1 MTIKQ
6 QLIPLRIGKGLLSLV
21 ALFVMLLAP
30 QRAWA
35 QTDYGL
41 TVAGV
46 SVTSENAAAI
56 AGDNIEGTV
65 YYTPQSN
72 TLTLSDATINGSI
85 VSNSGG
91 DLIVKLLGTNTI
103 NNTAVA
109 FQQNITT
116 SPSPYLTFQ
125 VNYDGLLLTNANSI
139 DELIT
144 GFQGPNIPDNYKIA
158 TDVNNKLC
166 IAEYFGVKLYGQF
179 GEGDSGFRY
188 VTAANCNKLVTSNS
202 NNEEIIYVSYDK
214 YENKL
219 TLNNLT
225 EDIVRGGKI
234 ANGSSYFVESE
245 NEELNIHLVGE
256 NTFKLYSDNNGTYNV
271 FFAKCTTIN
280 FTTDLTPGSLKIT
293 NENTYTTEVSPFE
306 GEVTYSNCLGYSNE
320 NITGGSGKYH
330 YVQLQ
335 GYGLTVKGIMVTEDN
350 ASHILG
356 DNNTTVTFNA
366 SGNILTLNGADF
378 VGNIQW
384 ASANTLTV
392 KILGN
397 NIIDAAYSP
406 FFQGNS
412 NANLI
417 LTTNSDNPGD
427 LHLTRCY
434 SNNVMS
440 GWKNNNS
447 VYYNKETSSGAATD
461 YGWWAAAISD
471 QTKLRLNKVYDLWV
485 DNVQLCDAQNE
496 VSFDPEDYSGN
507 RITYE
512 DGKLKFQT
520 VSKTTENSPFIVNGL
535 GDLTI
540 LLVGNN
546 TLNCGAL
553 FLGKKEGDSD
563 HNVTFE
569 TSGDSSGHLVITTTG
584 GENAWY
590 TGHNAPTYEGL
601 ALVDEMKNNVRTLT
615 ISEPISYNLKVAGV
629 PVTSAN
635 ATDVLGDGKVSYDSK
650 TNKLTLNG
658 ATIAPQGEAPGIDYT
673 GTDDLTISFSGTN
686 SITGA
691 SGCSAIRYNGES
703 QTPPTLTFESSSAS
717 STLTLTET
725 SSSVIRYFSSVLGVN
740 GINDATGNSLALT
753 NGDVR
758 YDATNGL
765 YTGDDQNTVPVTSA
779 TITSGYGLAVG
790 GVLVHAGNAL
800 NVLSDQETP
809 TVVFDESTNTLTLN
823 GANLVEGSINYSG
836 TEDLMIAID
845 GDSKLFS
852 IKYVNDEVN
861 DIPELTITKASGATD
876 CSLALNSKGEGCVI
890 SGFSALNYGTFNT
903 ISSAPISYGKI
914 DPAENYVCIFDALT
928 KEMMSDVTFTTAT
941 TYPLWV
947 AGNQVTG
954 VNADDLFDDG
964 GNEQTPTVSF
974 TPANTTTTPATPATL
989 TLNGVNY
996 SPEDGDVTPLVVSSL
1011 DNLTVKLAG
1020 SNSVYVSSQ
1029 AEVFPEAAFV
1039 STNSDAVLTFTTNES
1054 TNLQLL
1060 NTNTI
1065 ELASGFSSIA
1075 FTGYLYRD
1083 QNMVKNLLAPT
1094 PSMDDNYLQIGRAG
1108 YEPDATTF
1116 NYVIEYEDE
1125 SQSVN
1130 GTYDMSKTASENNI
1144 VLDKPCTV
1152 TVFAQYGTLKSA
1164 EKVGKL
1170 FGFAQNEV
1178 SGLPGSMVDIPAI
1191 VPTIINSDGIEI
1203 GHEGVDV
1210 NETIT
1215 KIDLTEASYGKTILY
1230 LYFTAGE
1237 TTPYVI
1243 LNKSAELRVNVIPA
1257 APTIAFDGTKTYLNT
1272 DKVTI
1277 SLPESLADDQ
1287 NAVIVYSWDGQLGN
1301 ANNYSD
1307 ASGVPLNAGT
1317 NTLYAWVRYNG
1328 QTADDAVYS
1337 ERVSQAFTA
1346 KTDID
1351 QFAVKDMIATDS
1363 TYTGSAIEP
1372 TFTLYDAKE
1381 PTNTLSAENYDVRI
1395 EKYVDETTGY
1405 SVVTSVL
1412 DAGTYKVYAVGKG
1425 DTYGGEKLIYEA
1437 LVVNKANIQGLPT
1450 VAANDLV
1457 YDGTE
1462 QVLLPITVPD
1472 GVTVE
1477 YFFASITEEDYK
1489 GSYDLNCAGEVS
1501 YSTTIPKATNAG
1513 YFAIIYKVD
1522 GGNNYNN
1529 VRPSGTIKVAIYP
1542 AEITELTIATNSLTY
1557 TGEAQTVTITS
1568 VKAGELVLTTSDY
1581 DVSYEV
1587 VEEQGASPVDAPVET
1602 GTYNAVVTGKG
1613 NFTGTQ
1619 SAKFTVLKDPEF
1631 CFYVG
1636 EKISNGATES
1646 YIYGEEQTLTE
1657 LKRWDNGYLIDPTG
1671 FTITYTSSDPN
1682 VATIDNTGK
1691 ITIVGVGLTEIRAS
1705 IEATEEYAAD
1715 EAWFTMKVVP
1725 AVPKVSIPDGA
1736 YFTGQ
1741 ILTLTTDAQG
1751 GVLYYSYGYEE
1762 DESKRTPYAGE
1773 ISLPAGEY
1781 EFYPYV
1787 RCGTVDNPIWSYT
1800 EATELYVYDEPTI
1813 SKDEGDYVGDIEVEI
1828 TKLPNPPH
1836 RDNVSVTAYYYLG
1849 DDDDNEENDIRYT
1862 AGDKITVRESTKL
1875 NVYLLVEGDS
1885 DKRYKTKVIER
1896 QYEIKDI
1903 PLDVT
1908 AADFHNHWM
1917 TYYHNNN
1924 GNVGLPENQNIGA
1937 YVATSISGN
1946 EIVVTQIKSIPR
1958 GEPVLLNDETTTTTT
1973 NVFGQ
1978 DVQGNLLLHADED
1991 LVVDEEQGDYYGL
2004 YNGAFMH
2011 VKGTIPAGK
2020 NYLMVSNAVVPSGYA
2035 PQLTIVIDGEATGVN
2050 DVRSKMEDG
2059 RGDIYDLQG
2068 RKVQK
2073 PSKKGL
2079 YINKGHKVVVK

>member
-30 QRAWA
+30 QRVWA

-46 SVTSENAAAI
+46 AVTSANASNVLSDQETPTVVFTPATGETAA
-56 AGDNIEGTV
+56 
-65 YYTPQSN
+65 
-72 TLTLSDATINGSI
+72 TLTLNGASFTGCVQWTNSDP
-85 VSNSGG
+85 
-91 DLIVKLLGTNTI
+91 LIVNFVGTSIITLESEGY
-103 NNTAVA
+103 A
-109 FQQNITT
+109 FVGNGGVLTFMTT
-116 SPSPYLTFQ
+116 SSTPLLVRNTFATTITNGWAQGSTEVAWDDESATWYLKQTQ
-125 VNYDGLLLTNANSI
+125 TSYELTLYKNAETYNLTVARVAVTEVNASDVLGDG
-139 DELIT
+139 
-144 GFQGPNIPDNYKIA
+144 K
-158 TDVNNKLC
+158 
-166 IAEYFGVKLYGQF
+166 
-179 GEGDSGFRY
+179 
-188 VTAANCNKLVTSNS
+188 
-202 NNEEIIYVSYDK
+202 VSYDSK
-214 YENKL
+214 TNKL
-219 TLNNLT
+219 TLNGATIAPQGEAPGIDYTGTDDLTISFSGTNSITGASGCSAIRYNGTSQTQPTLTFESSSASSTLTLT
-225 EDIVRGGKI
+225 ETSSSVIRYFSSVLGV
-234 ANGSSYFVESE
+234 NGI
-245 NEELNIHLVGE
+245 NDA
-256 NTFKLYSDNNGTYNV
+256 KDNML
-271 FFAKCTTIN
+271 A
-280 FTTDLTPGSLKIT
+280 L
-293 NENTYTTEVSPFE
+293 
-306 GEVTYSNCLGYSNE
+306 
-320 NITGGSGKYH
+320 TGGNVSYDAENGLYTGDDQNT
-330 YVQLQ
+330 VSVTSATITS
-335 GYGLTVKGIMVTEDN
+335 GYGLAVGGVVVFADN

-366 SGNILTLNGADF
+366 SNSILTLNGANF
-378 VGNIQW
+378 TGNIRW
-384 ASANTLTV
+384 ISANNLTV
-392 KILGN
+392 EILGN

-447 VYYNKETSSGAATD
+447 LYYNKETSSGAATD

-615 ISEPISYNLKVAGV
+615 ISEPISYNLEVAGV
-629 PVTSAN
+629 SVTSAN
-635 ATDVLGDGKVSYDSK
+635 ATNITGNYITGTVTFDAENN
-650 TNKLTLNG
+650 TLTLNN
-658 ATIAPQGEAPGIDYT
+658 ATIDLTEMKGPGISYT
-673 GTDDLTISFSGTN
+673 GTANLTISLIGTN
-686 SITGA
+686 SIKTQ
-691 SGCSAIRYNGES
+691 SGCEPIIYDVDPLPN
-703 QTPPTLTFESSSAS
+703 TIPTLAFERE
-717 STLTLTET
+717 STPCSLELQT
-725 SSSVIRYFSSVLGVN
+725 SGNDPVIRYFGNVLGVN
-740 GINDATGNSLALT
+740 GINEATGKVLALT

-779 TITSGYGLAVG
+779 TITSGYGLAVD

-800 NVLSDQETP
+800 NVLSYQETP

-823 GANLVEGSINYSG
+823 GANLVKGSIDYCG
-836 TEDLMIAID
+836 TEDLTIAIA
-845 GDSKLFS
+845 GNSKLFS
-852 IKYVNDEVN
+852 INYVNDEVN

-876 CSLALNSKGEGCVI
+876 CSLALNSNEDGSVI

-914 DPAENYVCIFDALT
+914 DPAENYVGLFDAVT
-928 KEMMSDVTFTTAT
+928 NVWMSDVTFTTAT

-1170 FGFAQNEV
+1170 FGFKTSSVTVEKGK
-1178 SGLPGSMVDIPAI
+1178 SIDIPEI
-1191 VPTIINSDGIEI
+1191 VPAYNAEEIVFQMGDYDDEKINIEGGQI
-1203 GHEGVDV
+1203 TGLEAGNTTVYCNVNIEG
-1210 NETIT
+1210 T
-1215 KIDLTEASYGKTILY
+1215 
-1230 LYFTAGE
+1230 TA
-1237 TTPYVI
+1237 PYQI
-1243 LNKSAELRVNVIPA
+1243 LNVDGELPA
-1257 APTIAFDGTKTYLNT
+1257 LSVTVLQKLGLRFYTSENNFIETGGSLPTIHYL
-1272 DKVTI
+1272 D
-1277 SLPESLADDQ
+1277 E
-1287 NAVIVYSWDGQLGN
+1287 
-1301 ANNYSD
+1301 
-1307 ASGVPLNAGT
+1307 
-1317 NTLYAWVRYNG
+1317 
-1328 QTADDAVYS
+1328 
-1337 ERVSQAFTA
+1337 
-1346 KTDID
+1346 
-1351 QFAVKDMIATDS
+1351 
-1363 TYTGSAIEP
+1363 YTFP
-1372 TFTLYDAKE
+1372 
-1381 PTNTLSAENYDVRI
+1381 
-1395 EKYVDETTGY
+1395 
-1405 SVVTSVL
+1405 VL
-1412 DAGTYKVYAVGKG
+1412 KG
-1425 DTYGGEKLIYEA
+1425 DTGDGY
-1437 LVVNKANIQGLPT
+1437 T
-1450 VAANDLV
+1450 DDL
-1457 YDGTE
+1457 
-1462 QVLLPITVPD
+1462 
-1472 GVTVE
+1472 
-1477 YFFASITEEDYK
+1477 
-1489 GSYDLNCAGEVS
+1489 
-1501 YSTTIPKATNAG
+1501 
-1513 YFAIIYKVD
+1513 
-1522 GGNNYNN
+1522 
-1529 VRPSGTIKVAIYP
+1529 SGF
-1542 AEITELTIATNSLTY
+1542 
-1557 TGEAQTVTITS
+1557 
-1568 VKAGELVLTTSDY
+1568 D
-1581 DVSYEV
+1581 
-1587 VEEQGASPVDAPVET
+1587 
-1602 GTYNAVVTGKG
+1602 
-1613 NFTGTQ
+1613 
-1619 SAKFTVLKDPEF
+1619 
-1631 CFYVG
+1631 
-1636 EKISNGATES
+1636 
-1646 YIYGEEQTLTE
+1646 
-1657 LKRWDNGYLIDPTG
+1657 
-1671 FTITYTSSDPN
+1671 ITYSSSDPTT
-1682 VATIDNTGK
+1682 ATIDATGK
-1691 ITIVGVGLTEIRAS
+1691 ITVVGGGYTTIKAES
-1705 IEATEEYAAD
+1705 KATDTFAAD
-1715 EAWFTMKVVP
+1715 ATWYEISV
-1725 AVPKVSIPDGA
+1725 IPDNPRVSLEEGA
-1736 YFTGQ
+1736 YYTGQ
-1741 ILTLTTDAQG
+1741 QLTLEREGLNGD
-1751 GVLYYSYGYEE
+1751 VFYSYG
-1762 DESKRTPYAGE
+1762 SNGE
-1773 ISLPAGEY
+1773 KTAYTEAISLPKGCY
-1781 EFYPYV
+1781 RFYPYT
-1787 RCGTVDNPIWSYT
+1787 RSGTGERYIWSEGDFYRM
-1800 EATELYVYDEPTI
+1800 LYVFDQPTI
-1813 SKDEGDYVGDIEVEI
+1813 SMAAGTYEGDIEVEI
-1828 TKLPNPPH
+1828 TNLPENASAT
-1836 RDNVSVTAYYYLG
+1836 VYYYF
-1849 DDDDNEENDIRYT
+1849 DNDEQNAKAYT
-1862 AGDKITVRESTKL
+1862 AGDKILVNESKTLK
-1875 NVYLLVEGDS
+1875 VYIYVEGDS
-1885 DKRYKTKVIER
+1885 GKHHKSEVIER
-1896 QYEIKDI
+1896 EYVITDI
-1903 PLDVT
+1903 TLNVANVT
-1908 AADFHNHWM
+1908 FHEGWA
-1917 TYYHNNN
+1917 TYYNDN
-1924 GNVGLPENQNIGA
+1924 GNVTLPEGQNVGA
-1937 YVATSISGN
+1937 YVATGAQENS
-1946 EIVVTQIKSIPR
+1946 VTVTQIVSIPR
-1958 GEPVLLNDETTTTTT
+1958 STPVLLNNATETTTT
-1973 NVFGQ
+1973 NVFGT
-1978 DVQGNLLLHADED
+1978 DVKGNLLEHATSDKQ
-1991 LVVDEEQGDYYGL
+1991 VDPAEGDFYGL
-2004 YNGAFMH
+2004 YNGVFIRVTDMF
-2011 VKGTIPAGK
+2011 PAGK
-2020 NYLMVSNAVVPSGYA
+2020 NYLLIPNAVNVNTGA
-2035 PQLTIVIDGEATGVN
+2035 PKLNIVFDNEANMTGIDE
-2050 DVRSKMEDG
+2050 VRSKMDDG

-2068 RKVQK
+2068 RKVQQ

-2079 YINKGHKVVVK
+2079 YINKGHKVVINK

>member
-30 QRAWA
+30 QAAWA
-35 QTDYGL
+35 QTGYGL

-245 NEELNIHLVGE
+245 NEELNIHLVGK

-293 NENTYTTEVSPFE
+293 NENTYTTEVSPFD

-366 SGNILTLNGADF
+366 SGNILTLNGANF
-378 VGNIQW
+378 TGNIQW

-397 NIIDAAYSP
+397 NIIDAGHSP

-417 LTTNSDNPGD
+417 LTTDSDNPGD
-427 LHLTRCY
+427 LHLTSCY

-553 FLGKKEGDSD
+553 FLGKKTGDTDD
-563 HNVTFE
+563 HKVTFTTE
-569 TSGDSSGHLVITTTG
+569 DNGSLVITTTG
-584 GENAWY
+584 TANDNWY

-615 ISEPISYNLKVAGV
+615 ISEPISYNLEVAGV
-629 PVTSAN
+629 SVTSAN
-635 ATDVLGDGKVSYDSK
+635 ATNITGNYITGTVTFDAENN
-650 TNKLTLNG
+650 TLTLNN
-658 ATIAPQGEAPGIDYT
+658 ATIDLTEMKGPGISYT
-673 GTDDLTISFSGTN
+673 GTANLTISLIGTN
-686 SITGA
+686 SIKTQ
-691 SGCSAIRYNGES
+691 SGCEPIICE
-703 QTPPTLTFESSSAS
+703 TPLDNKPTLKFERE
-717 STLTLTET
+717 STPCSLELQT
-725 SSSVIRYFSSVLGVN
+725 SGNDPVIRYFGNVLGVN
-740 GINDATGNSLALT
+740 GINNATGKVLALT

-779 TITSGYGLAVG
+779 TITSGYGLAVD

-800 NVLSDQETP
+800 NVMSYQETP

-823 GANLVEGSINYSG
+823 GANLVEGSIDYCG
-836 TEDLMIAID
+836 TEDLTIAIA
-845 GDSKLFS
+845 GNSKLFS
-852 IKYVNDEVN
+852 INYVNDEVN

-876 CSLALNSKGEGCVI
+876 CSLALNSNGDGSAI

-903 ISSAPISYGKI
+903 KSSAPISYGKI
-914 DPAENYVCIFDALT
+914 DPAENYVGLFDAVT
-928 KEMMSDVTFTTAT
+928 NVWMSDVTFTTAT

-1170 FGFAQNEV
+1170 FGFKTSSVTVVKGEKIDV
-1178 SGLPGSMVDIPAI
+1178 PAI
-1191 VPTIINSDGIEI
+1191 IPEYDEEEIVFQMGDYDDEKINIEGGQITGLEAGNTTVYCNVNIEGTTAPYQILNVDGELPALSVTVLQKLGLRFYTSENNFIETGGSLPTI
-1203 GHEGVDV
+1203 H
-1210 NETIT
+1210 
-1215 KIDLTEASYGKTILY
+1215 Y
-1230 LYFTAGE
+1230 LDE
-1237 TTPYVI
+1237 
-1243 LNKSAELRVNVIPA
+1243 
-1257 APTIAFDGTKTYLNT
+1257 
-1272 DKVTI
+1272 
-1277 SLPESLADDQ
+1277 
-1287 NAVIVYSWDGQLGN
+1287 
-1301 ANNYSD
+1301 
-1307 ASGVPLNAGT
+1307 
-1317 NTLYAWVRYNG
+1317 
-1328 QTADDAVYS
+1328 
-1337 ERVSQAFTA
+1337 
-1346 KTDID
+1346 
-1351 QFAVKDMIATDS
+1351 
-1363 TYTGSAIEP
+1363 YTFP
-1372 TFTLYDAKE
+1372 
-1381 PTNTLSAENYDVRI
+1381 
-1395 EKYVDETTGY
+1395 
-1405 SVVTSVL
+1405 VL
-1412 DAGTYKVYAVGKG
+1412 KG
-1425 DTYGGEKLIYEA
+1425 DTGDGY
-1437 LVVNKANIQGLPT
+1437 T
-1450 VAANDLV
+1450 DDL
-1457 YDGTE
+1457 
-1462 QVLLPITVPD
+1462 
-1472 GVTVE
+1472 
-1477 YFFASITEEDYK
+1477 
-1489 GSYDLNCAGEVS
+1489 
-1501 YSTTIPKATNAG
+1501 
-1513 YFAIIYKVD
+1513 
-1522 GGNNYNN
+1522 
-1529 VRPSGTIKVAIYP
+1529 SGF
-1542 AEITELTIATNSLTY
+1542 
-1557 TGEAQTVTITS
+1557 
-1568 VKAGELVLTTSDY
+1568 D
-1581 DVSYEV
+1581 
-1587 VEEQGASPVDAPVET
+1587 
-1602 GTYNAVVTGKG
+1602 
-1613 NFTGTQ
+1613 
-1619 SAKFTVLKDPEF
+1619 
-1631 CFYVG
+1631 
-1636 EKISNGATES
+1636 
-1646 YIYGEEQTLTE
+1646 
-1657 LKRWDNGYLIDPTG
+1657 
-1671 FTITYTSSDPN
+1671 ITYSSSDPTT
-1682 VATIDNTGK
+1682 ATIDATGK
-1691 ITIVGVGLTEIRAS
+1691 ITVVGGGYTTIKAES
-1705 IEATEEYAAD
+1705 KATDTFAAD
-1715 EAWFTMKVVP
+1715 ATWYEISV
-1725 AVPKVSIPDGA
+1725 IPDNPRVSLEEGA
-1736 YFTGQ
+1736 YYTGQ
-1741 ILTLTTDAQG
+1741 QLTLEREGLNGD
-1751 GVLYYSYGYEE
+1751 VFYSYG
-1762 DESKRTPYAGE
+1762 SNGE
-1773 ISLPAGEY
+1773 KTAYTEAISLPKGCY
-1781 EFYPYV
+1781 RFYPYT
-1787 RCGTVDNPIWSYT
+1787 RSGTGERYIWSEGDFYRM
-1800 EATELYVYDEPTI
+1800 LYVFDQPTI
-1813 SKDEGDYVGDIEVEI
+1813 SKAAGTYEGDIEVEI
-1828 TKLPNPPH
+1828 TNLPENASAT
-1836 RDNVSVTAYYYLG
+1836 VYYYF
-1849 DDDDNEENDIRYT
+1849 DNDEQNAKAYT
-1862 AGDKITVRESTKL
+1862 AGDKILVNESKTLK
-1875 NVYLLVEGDS
+1875 VYIYVEGDS
-1885 DKRYKTKVIER
+1885 GKHHKSEVIER
-1896 QYEIKDI
+1896 EYVITDI
-1903 PLDVT
+1903 TLNVANVT
-1908 AADFHNHWM
+1908 FHEGWA
-1917 TYYHNNN
+1917 TYYNDN
-1924 GNVGLPENQNIGA
+1924 GNVTLPEGQNVGA
-1937 YVATSISGN
+1937 YVATGAQENS
-1946 EIVVTQIKSIPR
+1946 VTVTQIVSIPR
-1958 GEPVLLNDETTTTTT
+1958 STPVLLNNATETTTT
-1973 NVFGQ
+1973 NVFGT
-1978 DVQGNLLLHADED
+1978 DVKGNLLEHATSDKQ
-1991 LVVDEEQGDYYGL
+1991 VDPAKGDFYGL
-2004 YNGAFMH
+2004 YNGVFIRVTDMF
-2011 VKGTIPAGK
+2011 PAGK
-2020 NYLMVSNAVVPSGYA
+2020 NYLLIPNAVNVNTGA
-2035 PQLTIVIDGEATGVN
+2035 PKLNIVFDNEANMTGIDE
-2050 DVRSKMEDG
+2050 VRSKMKDV
-2059 RGDIYDLQG
+2059 RGDVYDLQG

-2079 YINKGHKVVVK
+2079 YINKGHKVVINK